1 MSSSQFK
8 ETPHI
13 KPNGAEIAETILLP
27 GDPLRAKFIAETYL
41 ENPVQFN
48 EVRGM
53 LGYTGTYKGKKIS
66 VMGTGMGV
74 PSIGIYSWE
83 LINVFGVK
91 NLIRIGSAG
100 ALQDNLNLYDI
111 VFGMGASTNSN
122 YASQFNLPGQ
132 YAVTASYELLE
143 KAKKTADEKGQKVHI
158 GNILTSDTFY
168 NADKSAAGKWKDM
181 GVLCIEMEAAALYL
195 NAAQAGVNALCI
207 LTISDHIFRAEETTS
222 EERQTSFTKMMEIA
236 LELA

>member
-111 VFGMGASTNSN
+111 VLGIGASTNSN

-143 KAKKTADEKGQKVHI
+143 KAKKTADAQGQKVHI

-168 NADKSAAGKWKDM
+168 NADKSAAAKWKDM